1 MKLYKM
7 NNLFAMLGCLLL
19 SALLFTGCAAKTGPS
34 QVMAEQPGFEADVD
48 RMIDDL
54 QARQRHS
61 SMEMAPVAVM
71 PGSLRAQAPF
81 TRLEEYVMDR
91 LTMRLREKHEVY
103 SMTRQNW
110 FEFRDNR
117 PLTFQT
123 ASPAEQQRLRSLVV
137 YEVVPYSDKYIG
149 KIEARVMALDAQG
162 NTISGLMTSTAF
174 NFSAFE
180 TAGALLNAEAHA
192 NPYPEGLEER
202 PYTSVD
208 RMSFNLA
215 AELVDVYR
223 EGIAL
228 GDRTAAPD
236 DVKVVLLTKPV
247 NGVDG
252 SAIQAALQQA
262 IVSNK
267 GFTCTISQDDFGTIL
282 QQLDFYSKNKVFN
295 IDETVFEPGTVLL
308 MAEVFKHQ
316 DGDKTGVA
324 LRGAWRIGPVVSET
338 GDFIPTSVAGTYL
351 SGFTAKAYHT
361 GVRPGMKRTRK
372 LSKYNDKGFKGF
384 D

>member
-7 NNLFAMLGCLLL
+7 NYLFAMLGCMLL
-19 SALLFTGCAAKTGPS
+19 SSLLFAGCAAKTGS
-34 QVMAEQPGFEADVD
+34 SEVMMEQPGFEADVD

-54 QARQRHS
+54 LAKQRHS
-61 SMEMAPVAVM
+61 SMEMAPVTVM
-71 PGSLRAQAPF
+71 PGSLRAQVPF
-81 TRLEEYVMDR
+81 TRLEEYVMGR
-91 LTMRLREKHEVY
+91 LAKRLRENHEVY

-123 ASPAEQQRLRSLVV
+123 VSPAEQQRLRSLVV

-149 KIEARVMALDAQG
+149 KIEAWITAIDAQG
-162 NTISGLMTSTAF
+162 NAISGLMASAAF
-174 NFSAFE
+174 NFSAYE
-180 TAGALLNAEAHA
+180 TAGELLNAEPHA

-202 PYTSVD
+202 PYTSLD

-223 EGIAL
+223 EGITL
-228 GDRTAAPD
+228 GDRTAASD

-247 NGVDG
+247 NGVAD

-262 IVSNK
+262 IVANK

-282 QQLDFYSKNKVFN
+282 QQLDFYSKNRVFN
-295 IDETVFEPGTVLL
+295 FDETVFEPGTVLL

-324 LRGAWRIGPVVSET
+324 LRGAWRVGPVVSKT
-338 GDFIPTSVAGTYL
+338 GGFIPTSVAGTYL

-361 GVRPGMKRTRK
+361 GVRLDTKRTWK